1 LLITEGVR
9 LIEIS
14 NGLSIALMLSIR
26 KIGVIGRTYRHLNR
40 YRRILAILFKF
51 GFGDLLE
58 MLKIDQYI
66 EVGLQM
72 ISKKRAVRL
81 ERLTKPQGLRM
92 AFEEL
97 GPTYI
102 KLGQILS
109 TRPDLIPMDFIQE
122 LSKLQDHVPAFPFE
136 QVRKVI
142 ESEFDQPLEN
152 LFDHLDEEPL
162 ASASIG
168 QVHRAVLKDGE
179 AVAVKFQRPGIRKI
193 IEVDLEIMLHLATL
207 AERHIEELA
216 LHRPVKIVEEFA
228 RTLEKEIDYKTEA
241 TNMERAARHFLDDPH
256 VYIPKVFRQATTSRV
271 LTTEFIEGIKISDL
285 ERLESAGLDR
295 KIITARGADLVLK
308 QIFDHCFFHAD
319 PHPGNIFVLPDNVI
333 CLLDFGMAGI
343 VDRQT
348 RDDFVDLM
356 ESIVNQ
362 NEVRA
367 AQVLLK
373 LTYREKEPDKRKLER
388 EVADFM
394 GRHLYKPLKDIE
406 LGKLLQQ
413 LLELATSF
421 RLRIPSDIF
430 LMMKA
435 LSTVE
440 GVGRMLDPEFDM
452 IARATPFI
460 TRVKLERF
468 KPERIADDVYDL
480 GYHLLQFLR
489 QFPVQLLDLANSIRQ
504 EKLRLQIEHRGL
516 ENMLGTH
523 DRISNRIS
531 FSIIIAAL
539 IIGSALIVISETPP
553 LVYGISL
560 IGIILFFAA
569 AIMGIWLL
577 VAILK
582 KGKL

>member
-1 LLITEGVR
+1 
-9 LIEIS
+9 
-14 NGLSIALMLSIR
+14 MLSIR

-40 YRRILAILFKF
+40 YRQILTVLFKY

-58 MLKIDQYI
+58 LLKIDQYL

-72 ISKKRAVRL
+72 ISRNRGARV
-81 ERLTKPQGLRM
+81 ERLTRPQRIRM

-109 TRPDLIPMDFIQE
+109 TRPDLIPMEFIQE
-122 LSKLQDHVPAFPFE
+122 LSKLQDDVPAFPFKE
-136 QVRKVI
+136 VCKVV
-142 ESEFDQPLEN
+142 ESEFGRPPEE
-152 LFDHLDEEPL
+152 LFDSLEEEPQ

-207 AERHIEELA
+207 AEHHIEELV
-216 LHRPVKIVEEFA
+216 LHRPVKIVDEFA
-228 RTLEKEIDYKTEA
+228 RTLEKEIDYKIEA
-241 TNMERAARHFLDDPH
+241 TSMERCARQFLDDPY
-256 VYIPKVFRQATTSRV
+256 VYIPKVYREVTTSSI
-271 LTTEFIEGIKISDL
+271 LTAEFVEGIKISDID
-285 ERLESAGLDR
+285 RLASAGLDR
-295 KIITARGADLVLK
+295 KVITTRGADLILK
-308 QIFDHCFFHAD
+308 QVFEHGFFHAD
-319 PHPGNIFVLPDNVI
+319 PHPGNIFALSNNVI
-333 CLLDFGMAGI
+333 CLIDFGMVGV

-348 RDDFVDLM
+348 RNDFVDLLD
-356 ESIVNQ
+356 SIVHQ
-362 NEVRA
+362 NEIQA
-367 AQVLLK
+367 SEVLLK
-373 LTYREKEPDKRKLER
+373 LTYWDEEPDRRLLER

-394 GRHLYKPLKDIE
+394 GRHLYKPLKEIE

-413 LLELATSF
+413 MLEVAGDF
-421 RLRIPSDIF
+421 QLRIPPDLF
-430 LMMKA
+430 LMIKA
-435 LSTVE
+435 LGTVE
-440 GVGRMLDPEFDM
+440 GVGRMLDPDFDM

-460 TRVKLERF
+460 ANVKLARY
-468 KPERIADDVYDL
+468 KPERIAEDVFDL
-480 GYHLLQFLR
+480 SAKLLQFLR
-489 QFPVQLLDLANSIRQ
+489 QFPKALLDISQMIRQ
-504 EKLRLQIEHRGL
+504 QKLGLQIEHRGL
-516 ENMLGTH
+516 ETMLVTH

-531 FSIIIAAL
+531 FSILIAAL

-553 LVYGISL
+553 LIYGISL
-560 IGIILFFAA
+560 IGIILFLAA

>member
-1 LLITEGVR
+1 
-9 LIEIS
+9 
-14 NGLSIALMLSIR
+14 MLSIR

-40 YRRILAILFKF
+40 YRQILTVLFKY

-72 ISKKRAVRL
+72 ISSKRATRVEPLNR
-81 ERLTKPQGLRM
+81 PQRLRM

-109 TRPDLIPMDFIQE
+109 TRPDLVPMEYIEE
-122 LSKLQDHVPAFPFE
+122 LSKLQDKIPAFPFE
-136 QVRKVI
+136 QVRKAV
-142 ESEFDQPLEN
+142 SAEFGMPPED
-152 LFDHLDEEPL
+152 LFDSLEEEPF

-179 AVAVKFQRPGIRKI
+179 AVAVKFQRPGIQKI

-207 AERHIEELA
+207 AERHIEELSF
-216 LHRPVKIVEEFA
+216 HRPVKIVEEFA
-228 RTLEKEIDYKTEA
+228 RTLEKEIDYQNEA
-241 TNMERAARHFLDDPH
+241 TNMERIARHFLDDPH
-256 VYIPKVFRQATTSRV
+256 VYIPKVFRETTTTRV
-271 LTTEFIEGIKISDL
+271 LTTEFIEGIKISDIDSL
-285 ERLESAGLDR
+285 EAAGLDR
-295 KIITARGADLVLK
+295 TILTARGADLVLK
-308 QIFDHCFFHAD
+308 QIFVHGFFHAD

-333 CLLDFGMAGI
+333 CLLDFGMTGI

-348 RDDFVDLM
+348 REDFVDLLD
-356 ESIVNQ
+356 SIVHR

-373 LTYREKEPDKRKLER
+373 LTYWEHEPERRQFER

-406 LGKLLQQ
+406 LGKLLLQ
-413 LLELATSF
+413 LLELATNL
-421 RLRIPSDIF
+421 RLRIPPDIF
-430 LMMKA
+430 LMIKA
-435 LSTVE
+435 FSTVE
-440 GVGRMLDPEFDM
+440 GVGHLLDPDFDM
-452 IARATPFI
+452 VAQATPFV
-460 TRVKLERF
+460 TEVKLARY
-468 KPERIADDVYDL
+468 KPQRIADDVYDL
-480 GYHLLQFLR
+480 AARLLHFFQ
-489 QFPVQLLDLANSIRQ
+489 QFPKDLLDLASLIRQ
-504 EKLRLQIEHRGL
+504 QRLSVQIEHRGL
-516 ENMLGTH
+516 ETMLATH

-531 FSIIIAAL
+531 FSILIAAL

-560 IGIILFFAA
+560 IGILLFSAA

-577 VAILK
+577 VAILR

>member
-1 LLITEGVR
+1 
-9 LIEIS
+9 
-14 NGLSIALMLSIR
+14 MLSIR

-40 YRRILAILFKF
+40 YRQILTILFKY

-58 MLKIDQYI
+58 MLKIDQYV

-72 ISKKRAVRL
+72 ISKNRKLRI

-109 TRPDLIPMDFIQE
+109 TRPDLIPMEFIQE
-122 LSKLQDHVPAFPFE
+122 LSKLQDNVPAFPFDR
-136 QVRKVI
+136 VRKVI
-142 ESEFDQPLEN
+142 DSEFGRPPED
-152 LFDHLDEEPL
+152 LFDRLDEEPL

-179 AVAVKFQRPGIRKI
+179 AVAVKFQRPGIRRI

-228 RTLEKEIDYKTEA
+228 RTLEKEIDYNNEA
-241 TNMERAARHFLDDPH
+241 TNMERAARNFLDDPH
-256 VYIPKVFRQATTSRV
+256 VYIPKVFREATTSRI
-271 LTTEFIEGIKISDL
+271 LTTEFIDGIKISNIDAL
-285 ERLESAGLDR
+285 EAAGLDR
-295 KIITARGADLVLK
+295 KIITARGADLVLE
-308 QIFDHCFFHAD
+308 QVFVHCFFHAD
-319 PHPGNIFVLPDNVI
+319 PHPGNIFVLPGNVI

-348 RDDFVDLM
+348 RDDFVDLL

-362 NEVRA
+362 NESRA
-367 AQVLLK
+367 TQVLLK
-373 LTYREKEPDKRKLER
+373 LTYREEEPDRRLLER

-406 LGKLLQQ
+406 LGKLLYQ
-413 LLELATSF
+413 LLELATRF
-421 RLRIPSDIF
+421 RLRIPADIF

-435 LSTVE
+435 LGTVE

-452 IARATPFI
+452 ISRATPFI

-468 KPERIADDVYDL
+468 KPERLAEDAYDL
-480 GYHLLQFLR
+480 GSQIIRFVR
-489 QFPVQLLDLANSIRQ
+489 QFPNQLLELTNLIRQ

-516 ENMLGTH
+516 DNMLATH

-531 FSIIIAAL
+531 FSILIAAL

-560 IGIILFFAA
+560 IGILLFSAA

>member
-1 LLITEGVR
+1 
-9 LIEIS
+9 
-14 NGLSIALMLSIR
+14 MLSIR

-40 YRRILAILFKF
+40 YRQILTILFKY

-58 MLKIDQYI
+58 MLKIDQYV

-72 ISKKRAVRL
+72 ISKNRKLRI

-109 TRPDLIPMDFIQE
+109 TRPDLIPMEFIQE
-122 LSKLQDHVPAFPFE
+122 LSKLQDHVPAFPFDRI
-136 QVRKVI
+136 RKEI
-142 ESEFDQPLEN
+142 DSEFGCSPED
-152 LFDHLDEEPL
+152 LFDRLDEEPL

-179 AVAVKFQRPGIRKI
+179 AVAVKFQRPGIRRI

-228 RTLEKEIDYKTEA
+228 RTLEKEIDYNNEA
-241 TNMERAARHFLDDPH
+241 TNMERAARNFLDDPH
-256 VYIPKVFRQATTSRV
+256 VYIPKVFREATTSRI
-271 LTTEFIEGIKISDL
+271 LTTEFIDGIKISNIDAL
-285 ERLESAGLDR
+285 EAAGLDR
-295 KIITARGADLVLK
+295 KIITARGADLVLE
-308 QIFDHCFFHAD
+308 QVFEHCFFHAD
-319 PHPGNIFVLPDNVI
+319 PHPGNIFVLPGNVI
-333 CLLDFGMAGI
+333 CLLDFGMAGV

-348 RDDFVDLM
+348 RDDFVDLV

-362 NEVRA
+362 NESRA
-367 AQVLLK
+367 TQVLLK
-373 LTYREKEPDKRKLER
+373 LTYREEEPDRRLLER

-406 LGKLLQQ
+406 LGKLLYQ
-413 LLELATSF
+413 LLELATRF
-421 RLRIPSDIF
+421 RLRIPADIF

-435 LSTVE
+435 LGTVE

-452 IARATPFI
+452 ISRATPLI

-468 KPERIADDVYDL
+468 KPERLAEEAYAL
-480 GYHLLQFLR
+480 GSQIFQFER
-489 QFPVQLLDLANSIRQ
+489 QFPNQLLELTNLIRQ

-516 ENMLGTH
+516 ENMLATH

-531 FSIIIAAL
+531 FSILIAAL

-560 IGIILFFAA
+560 IGILLFSAA